1 MFYIADCHKNGGIYA
16 CEIEKDKLV
25 KKQYI
30 QLDRPMYLAAFKDKL
45 YCILRAPFK
54 DNENSAVLSFDVLG
68 DGTLANMSEPISTE
82 GRVCCHLCIKDGAVF
97 SANYLSGSVNKLGV
111 KTVAHN
117 GKSVHPT
124 RQEAAHTHFT
134 RVSPDGKYILV
145 CDLGMDT
152 IFTYDTDLNEV
163 SRAKVPAGNGVRH
176 LEYSPD
182 GKTVYSADE
191 LTATISVFDYND
203 GKLEYVTMVEGV
215 ENGFAM
221 PNTAAAIKRKGNLLY
236 ISHRGFDGI
245 SVFDISNKIPK
256 FVTSFKS
263 GGTSPRDFE
272 VLGDYIVVTNEG
284 GNACLFDIVSY
295 KLLDEIKLNS
305 PLCVIE
311 GENI

>member
-1 MFYIADCHKNGGIYA
+1 MIYIADCDKNGGIYA
-16 CEIEKDKLV
+16 CEIEKDKLI

-30 QLDRPMYLAAFKDKL
+30 QLDRPMYLATFKNKL
-45 YCILRAPFK
+45 YCILRAPFE
-54 DNENSAVLSFDVLG
+54 DNDNSAIISFDVLE
-68 DGTLANMSEPISTE
+68 DGTLTSKSDPVSTE
-82 GRVCCHLCIKDGAVF
+82 GVVSCHLCVKDGAVF
-97 SANYLSGSVNKLGV
+97 NANYRSGSVNKLGV
-111 KTVAHN
+111 KTVTHN
-117 GKSVHPT
+117 GKSAHPT

-134 RVSPDGKYILV
+134 RVSPDEKYILV

-163 SRAKVPAGNGVRH
+163 SRASVPAGNGVRH

-191 LTATISVFDYND
+191 LTSTISVFDYND
-203 GKLEYVTMVEGV
+203 GKLEYVTTVEGHK
-215 ENGFAM
+215 NGFAM

-245 SVFDISNKIPK
+245 SVFDISNKIPE
-256 FVTSFKS
+256 FVTCFKS
-263 GGTSPRDFE
+263 GGTSPRDFGIF
-272 VLGDYIVVTNEG
+272 GDYIVVTNEG
-284 GNACLFDIVSY
+284 GNACLFDTVNY